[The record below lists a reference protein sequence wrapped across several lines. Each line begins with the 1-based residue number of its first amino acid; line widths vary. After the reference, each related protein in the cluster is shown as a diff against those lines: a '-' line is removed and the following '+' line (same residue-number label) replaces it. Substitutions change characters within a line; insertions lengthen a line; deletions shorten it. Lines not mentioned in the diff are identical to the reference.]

1 MSQISSLT
9 LNSSTGIRCVRKA
22 ALWFWEMRV
31 RGMNVGL
38 FLGWVCGVNKPDGG
52 ICVVNELALDET
64 QHNARLACAHLAEQ
78 HDLQT
83 ALTEALGQTV
93 LRSVWLRNHNGAP
106 GPSSGILCAL
116 GTPTSHHVP
125 LQKEKR
131 GKRKEK
137 KGSRHSKHGKGK
149 EKKKGTCEDFRE
161 NAKGREMKK
170 RKAVVVQMSVGERE
184 RMVEED
190 RTKTQENV
198 QSGSVQKTRSATRQR
213 LSLFAPTHQ
222 RERKEY

>member
-1 MSQISSLT
+1 MPQFT
-9 LNSSTGIRCVRKA
+9 R
-22 ALWFWEMRV
+22 
-31 RGMNVGL
+31 
-38 FLGWVCGVNKPDGG
+38 
-52 ICVVNELALDET
+52 
-64 QHNARLACAHLAEQ
+64 
-78 HDLQT
+78 
-83 ALTEALGQTV
+83 
-93 LRSVWLRNHNGAP
+93 RSD
-106 GPSSGILCAL
+106 SFEEYC
-116 GTPTSHHVP
+116 
-125 LQKEKR
+125 
-131 GKRKEK
+131 
-137 KGSRHSKHGKGK
+137 GKGK

>member
-1 MSQISSLT
+1 MVGFVLSMNSPLTRRSTTHVLPVLIS
-9 LNSSTGIRCVRKA
+9 
-22 ALWFWEMRV
+22 
-31 RGMNVGL
+31 
-38 FLGWVCGVNKPDGG
+38 
-52 ICVVNELALDET
+52 
-64 QHNARLACAHLAEQ
+64 AEQ

-125 LQKEKR
+125 LQKGKR

-198 QSGSVQKTRSATRQR
+198 QSGSVQKTQPQQQDRDCPC
-213 LSLFAPTHQ
+213 LAPTHQ